1 MDLSNSSLDFIDTLP
16 APKAVDDRR
25 EFAKWVLARLNAGW
39 DFSSPNFRFVAWDNT
54 PEQRKRA
61 AARNKYALAIQR
73 ELMQRAEEAGTPA

>member
-39 DFSSPNFRFVAWDNT
+39 DFSSPNYRFGAWGNT
-54 PEQRKRA
+54 PAERKRA
-61 AARNKYALAIQR
+61 AARNNFALAIQR